1 MKVEFLNDDN
11 NMHYVHGT
19 IAFLAP
25 RGFGVMLDPAQAAT
39 DGPSRLIPADGV
51 AGFVL
56 ERDVVGNTTQA
67 EQNALLINAGL
78 GDSNFIRPYIVGSTV
93 SGRKITRMEAEG
105 ADVILTSGTG
115 AVDGNTAVNTELGYS
130 AGRLRVKQGGDEIAF
145 ILRAQLPA
153 QDPDNNNFRL
163 LLERP

>member
-11 NMHYVHGT
+11 NMHYIHGT

-25 RGFGVMLDPAQAAT
+25 RGFGVMLDPSQAAT

-51 AGFVL
+51 AGYVL

-67 EQNALLINAGL
+67 EQNALLINATM
-78 GDSNFIRPYIVGSTV
+78 GDGNFTRPYVVGSTV
-93 SGRKITRMEAEG
+93 SGRKIMRMEAEG

-115 AVDGNTAVNTELGYS
+115 AVSANTAVNTELSYS
-130 AGRLRVKQGGDEIAF
+130 AGRLRVKQGADEVAF

-153 QDPDNNNFRL
+153 EDPDTNNFRL